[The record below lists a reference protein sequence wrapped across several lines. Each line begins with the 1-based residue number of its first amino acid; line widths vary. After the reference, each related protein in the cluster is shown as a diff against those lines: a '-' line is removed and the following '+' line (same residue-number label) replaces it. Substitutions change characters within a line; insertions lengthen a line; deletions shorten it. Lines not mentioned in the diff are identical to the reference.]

1 MSHRTTYALV
11 DEQDLDD
18 DYDRD
23 VMRAQTET
31 IGGTTY
37 WPVIVV
43 IDGKTPDPDAVAL
56 QKENARLKAELT
68 DALAPVADYYDGMTP
83 VDMARQAAVDLVEAI
98 ADMERLRKR
107 VAELEGQVTEAD
119 EALQSRDADMADL
132 ERDYAIQR
140 RQLQRTKP
148 ETEGE

>member
-1 MSHRTTYALV
+1 MAFCTAAVLV
-11 DEQDLDD
+11 
-18 DYDRD
+18 
-23 VMRAQTET
+23 
-31 IGGTTY
+31 
-37 WPVIVV
+37 
-43 IDGKTPDPDAVAL
+43 
-56 QKENARLKAELT
+56 ENEKLREEVGRLKAELT
-68 DALAPVADYYDGMTP
+68 DAVKYLRMASDAAD
-83 VDMARQAAVDLVEAI
+83 ARKDAEDR
-98 ADMERLRKR
+98 ERALRKR